1 MVNTFITK
9 LWLKLKRPRF
19 FSVLADEATDVSN
32 KEQMPLILRLVDKEG
47 NIHEDFIM
55 FILCENGVS
64 GEAIADSIVSEI
76 RNLNLDMNNC
86 HGQRYDG
93 AGNMAGK
100 YQGAAACIQRQY
112 PLATYVH
119 CASHRLN
126 LCIVSSC
133 QILLVERM
141 MDKVK
146 LLLIFSIIPQK
157 DNNCLRKMS
166 ITYYRCNDTENS

>member
-1 MVNTFITK
+1 MKLLIAVVNTFITK

-32 KEQMPLILRLVDKEG
+32 KEQMPLILRFVDKEG

-100 YQGAAACIQRQY
+100 
-112 PLATYVH
+112 
-119 CASHRLN
+119 
-126 LCIVSSC
+126 
-133 QILLVERM
+133 
-141 MDKVK
+141 
-146 LLLIFSIIPQK
+146 
-157 DNNCLRKMS
+157 
-166 ITYYRCNDTENS
+166 